1 VNFDDLSDRIE
12 TIEVRDRRG
21 KVLGTCEAEVQYVD
35 PSNVLT
41 GWWALGPFEAWE
53 VLRPGDDLPY
63 VTLPDHMIQHL
74 GRVPSFNKASQ

>member
-1 VNFDDLSDRIE
+1 VNFDDHSDRIE

-21 KVLGTCEAEVQYVD
+21 TVLGTCEAEVQYGKM
-35 PSNVLT
+35 LT

-74 GRVPSFNKASQ
+74 GRVPNFNKANQ

>member
-1 VNFDDLSDRIE
+1 MNFDDHSDRIE

-21 KVLGTCEAEVQYVD
+21 KVLGTCEAEVQYVG
-35 PSNVLT
+35 PRKMLT

-63 VTLPDHMIQHL
+63 VTMPDHMIQHL
-74 GRVPSFNKASQ
+74 GSVPNFNKASQ